1 MYPINIVKQV
11 KKLILPVI
19 VYFITQVLRTLAKY
33 EECDYIINNILQY
46 NNLLL
51 IYQKYN

>member
-1 MYPINIVKQV
+1 MATSKVR
-11 KKLILPVI
+11 
-19 VYFITQVLRTLAKY
+19 FFFGTLAKY
-33 EECDYIINNILQY
+33 EEYNYSINNILQY